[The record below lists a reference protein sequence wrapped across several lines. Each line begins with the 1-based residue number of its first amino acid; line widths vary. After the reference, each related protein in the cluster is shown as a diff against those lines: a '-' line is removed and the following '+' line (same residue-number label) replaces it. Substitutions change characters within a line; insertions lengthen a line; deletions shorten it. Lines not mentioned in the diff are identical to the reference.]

1 MKAPDSNA
9 PDHEEKLILKAGYE
23 DVMHHFVGEEAFTYR
38 KKDESDKR
46 LDKVVMQRSKT
57 TTKDSAWRCISAR
70 ILGSEYRKK
79 YEELGQEAD

>member
-38 KKDESDKR
+38 KKDESNKR
-46 LDKVVMQRSKT
+46 LDKVVMQRSET
-57 TTKDSAWRCISAR
+57 ISKDSVWRCTSAR
-70 ILGSEYRKK
+70 IMGSESR
-79 YEELGQEAD
+79 